1 MARTNPETVADIEK
15 LLFKAELRKLPI
27 LKQEMVNRV
36 QVKVNNILVTV
47 NKKTVMYTKD
57 FIVGALAQPYCTY
70 FLQHVPQEQG
80 VLDEVWNKLFMGVFG
95 TLAHGA
101 ENRSVCG
108 IHKTVVHELYEY
120 VVR

>member
-57 FIVGALAQPYCTY
+57 FIVGALAKPYCTY
-70 FLQHVPQEQG
+70 FLQHVSQEQG

>member
-1 MARTNPETVADIEK
+1 MRQIESIVNDDPDFRNKVVHTTYRKIAFKNGYYDCDRTALCDYNPDV
-15 LLFKAELRKLPI
+15 
-27 LKQEMVNRV
+27 
-36 QVKVNNILVTV
+36 
-47 NKKTVMYTKD
+47 
-57 FIVGALAQPYCTY
+57 Y
-70 FLQHVPQEQG
+70 FLLKGGIEYVPQEQG

>member
-1 MARTNPETVADIEK
+1 MTA
-15 LLFKAELRKLPI
+15 
-27 LKQEMVNRV
+27 
-36 QVKVNNILVTV
+36 
-47 NKKTVMYTKD
+47 
-57 FIVGALAQPYCTY
+57 IVGFYCTY

-120 VVR
+120 VVRYLKAPSVSFTRFSRMGFLRHERFHEFEACVLVSMTRAFS